1 MLSLRRP
8 VYLLFAAC
16 LVVHAGILLTARAR
30 TGRIDGYALKSLD
43 CGEFYR
49 LAQNLVTHRVFSTRV
64 SESLEPDT
72 WRTPGYPMFLALVIS
87 TLGDSPTS
95 LVVVQQALSILNI
108 VLLFLIARAWMS
120 ERRALLTSLL
130 FLIEPYHLFYSLWL
144 LSTTLFVTFLLL
156 VWFAWKRTLSTGR
169 SSWAAALGVV
179 TGLTILIRPAAL
191 LVPPALAVGLFIAA
205 LAKRQAGSEPTR
217 TAVSWTAVPIFAIAC
232 FAPVCGWMLRNQ
244 AVAGHFALSDQRGV
258 VLAYFKSTEVELW
271 RQGRTRDRY
280 TETTLNAGRL
290 NEPHIVWESIDEELR
305 EKFSSLPESQKSSL
319 RWQNLAQGNRSRVD
333 SFAVS
338 AALSQIGVSRLAEH
352 PMSTAACYLVR
363 CGSLLTFPLNLA
375 IKVPT
380 GVVIDRPKAAAMGC
394 LYLALCGLVVARMFR
409 GCPAFAQVYFP
420 AACTV
425 ALLLVATP
433 QIDPRFRVPVIPLL
447 VVLALLPQRS
457 PPPDGDSVVTV

>member
-8 VYLLFAAC
+8 VYILFASC

-30 TGRIDGYALKSLD
+30 TGRIDGYALKSRD

-49 LAQNLVTHRVFSTRV
+49 LAQNLVTHRVFSTRA
-64 SESLEPDT
+64 SEPLDPDT
-72 WRTPGYPMFLALVIS
+72 WRTPGYPVFLALAIS
-87 TLGDSPTS
+87 ILGDSPTS

-108 VLLFLIARAWMS
+108 LLLFLIARTWMS
-120 ERRALLTSLL
+120 ERRALLTSIL

-156 VWFAWKRTLSTGR
+156 AWLTWQRTLSTGR
-169 SSWAAALGVV
+169 SSWTVCLGLV

-205 LAKRQAGSEPTR
+205 VAKRRAGSEPTR
-217 TAVSWTAVPIFAIAC
+217 SAVSWTAVPIFAIAC

-244 AVAGHFALSDQRGV
+244 AVAGHFALSDQGGV
-258 VLAYFKSTEVELW
+258 VLAYFKSAEVELW
-271 RQGRTRDRY
+271 HQGRTRDRY
-280 TETTLNAGRL
+280 TETTLDAERL

-305 EKFSSLPESQKSSL
+305 ERFSSLPESQQSSL
-319 RWQNLAQGNRSRVD
+319 RWQNLAQGNRSKVD

-338 AALSQIGVSRLAEH
+338 AALSQIGLSRLAEH
-352 PMSTAACYLVR
+352 PMSTAVCYLVR
-363 CGSLLTFPLNLA
+363 CGSILTFPLNLA

-380 GVVIDRPKAAAMGC
+380 SVLIDRPKAATMGC
-394 LYLALCGLVVARMFR
+394 IYLALCSVVFARMFR
-409 GCPAFAQVYFP
+409 GCLAFSQLYFP
-420 AACTV
+420 AACAV

-433 QIDPRFRVPVIPLL
+433 QIDPRFRVPLIPLL
-447 VVLALLPQRS
+447 IVLALLPQRS
-457 PPPDGDSVVTV
+457 PPPDGDSVETV